1 MTSSSL
7 YCDGTGIDE
16 AVAKLFCERGLTLSL
31 AESCSGGLIAKR
43 ITDIPGSSRYFL
55 EGVVTYSNAAKM
67 RLLGVSSELL
77 EHCGAVSPECATA
90 MASGV
95 RMASGSDLGLATTG
109 IAGPDGSSV
118 DKPVG
123 TVFISLATA
132 DGYRTERLQFSGNRD
147 TVRAKTALTALEWLR
162 EYLQGR

>member
-1 MTSSSL
+1 
-7 YCDGTGIDE
+7 
-16 AVAKLFCERGLTLSL
+16 
-31 AESCSGGLIAKR
+31 
-43 ITDIPGSSRYFL
+43 
-55 EGVVTYSNAAKM
+55 
-67 RLLGVSSELL
+67 
-77 EHCGAVSPECATA
+77 